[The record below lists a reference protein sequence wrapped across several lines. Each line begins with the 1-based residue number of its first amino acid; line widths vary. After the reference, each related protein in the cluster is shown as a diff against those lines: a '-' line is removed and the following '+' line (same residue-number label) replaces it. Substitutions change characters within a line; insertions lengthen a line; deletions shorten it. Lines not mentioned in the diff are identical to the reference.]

1 MPAERGPT
9 ELKNLSVSR
18 PFCRRAVKP
27 AEFAGK
33 PLHSAEI
40 STPGFSIAACA
51 GTTSLRGCLKNS
63 LSPWRAER
71 PPMAV
76 EGWGEGEF
84 LHNVI

>member
-51 GTTSLRGCLKNS
+51 GMSSLRKR
-63 LSPWRAER
+63 LSKTPSPLAGRNVRLWR
-71 PPMAV
+71 
-76 EGWGEGEF
+76 
-84 LHNVI
+84 